1 MMKPCKVRMDDW
13 SMHSVQHNLPLYPV
27 HAFLISASSQ
37 ECGGR
42 CMRLGEMWP
51 GAGDGF
57 EEEAEEFEEE
67 GGEDA
72 GGHEEDME
80 QEEYEEEGE
89 EHGGDATY
97 EEEGVLPYTYLTLK
111 EWKLKPP

>member
-1 MMKPCKVRMDDW
+1 MTVACIV
-13 SMHSVQHNLPLYPV
+13 SVQRNLPPYPV
-27 HAFLISASSQ
+27 HAFLFSASSQ

-42 CMRLGEMWP
+42 CMRLDEMWP

-72 GGHEEDME
+72 GGHEENME

-97 EEEGVLPYTYLTLK
+97 EEEGVCCHAHI
-111 EWKLKPP
+111 

>member
-1 MMKPCKVRMDDW
+1 
-13 SMHSVQHNLPLYPV
+13 
-27 HAFLISASSQ
+27 
-37 ECGGR
+37 
-42 CMRLGEMWP
+42 MRLGEMWP
-51 GAGDGF
+51 GGGDGF

-97 EEEGVLPYTYLTLK
+97 EEEGVVPCTYLTLK
-111 EWKLKPP
+111 EWNLEASVTRTCREWMPIS